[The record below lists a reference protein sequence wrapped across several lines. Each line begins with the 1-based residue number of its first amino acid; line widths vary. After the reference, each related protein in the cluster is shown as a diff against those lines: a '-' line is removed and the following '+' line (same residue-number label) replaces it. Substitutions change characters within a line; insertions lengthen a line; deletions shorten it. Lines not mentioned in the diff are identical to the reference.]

1 MEKIPNKLEDHRFV
15 ISPESMELMKKER
28 AYFEEKKKKVPELA
42 GITFFGSRTVD
53 REKENSDLDMCVF
66 YDGSSAWEFKDGEF
80 KANQHEI
87 LIIENKIDKVF
98 NLNNFDINHK
108 EDLQEHSVTLS
119 VDISP
124 YNINHI
130 INQFKEL
137 IEYIKSDEYEIFDF
151 FHKDKTPARAWD
163 IASIF
168 FLGVGDGL
176 YKTRG
181 EIFDILEKL
190 PNGQIMW
197 EKIVDYISE
206 IERDKKTK
214 KRDPLIPYNNYP
226 RTIDKAREYFNS
238 EPIQK

>member
-1 MEKIPNKLEDHRFV
+1 MEKLPNKIEDHRFV

-28 AYFEEKKKKVPELA
+28 AYFEEKKKEIPELA
-42 GITFFGSRTVD
+42 GVTFFGSRTVD
-53 REKENSDLDMCVF
+53 REKEDSDLDMCIF
-66 YDGSSAWEFKDGEF
+66 YDGSFAWEFTDGEF
-80 KANQHEI
+80 KVNHHEI
-87 LIIENKIDKVF
+87 LIIQNKIDRIF
-98 NLNNFDINHK
+98 NNLNNFNISHQEDIP
-108 EDLQEHSVTLS
+108 EHSIAFSL
-119 VDISP
+119 DISS

-130 INQFKEL
+130 ISQFKEL
-137 IEYIKSDEYEIFDF
+137 IEYLKYNEYATFD
-151 FHKDKTPARAWD
+151 KKKIPDRAWD
-163 IASIF
+163 IVSIF

-176 YKTRG
+176 YKARG

-214 KRDPLIPYNNYP
+214 KRDPLTPYNNYP